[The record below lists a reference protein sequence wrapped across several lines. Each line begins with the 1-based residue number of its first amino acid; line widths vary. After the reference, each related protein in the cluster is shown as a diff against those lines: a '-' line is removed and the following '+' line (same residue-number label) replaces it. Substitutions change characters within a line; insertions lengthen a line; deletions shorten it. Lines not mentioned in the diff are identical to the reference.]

1 MLETIYDGSLGA
13 VPLKQVFPDVM
24 EELLNQD
31 ERVVYLDADL
41 MNSIGMGGF
50 DKKYPG
56 RAMDMGVQEANM
68 VGVAAGMSAEGK
80 IPYIHSFAPFV
91 SRRVYDQVFLS
102 VAYAGNNVRI
112 IGSDPGV
119 TAAYNGGT
127 HMPFEDTALYRAIP
141 GAVIFDICDGVQLE
155 QALKMTKDRYGLTYI
170 RTPRKQMKQIYPHDS
185 RFEIGKGRV
194 LADGT
199 DVAIIASGIMTA
211 EALEAAGRLKEQGI
225 SAAVIDPVTVKPL
238 DESLI
243 LSYARK
249 TRAVVTAENANAN
262 GGLGDGVASVLSL
275 NEPVLLRKVGI
286 QDEFGEVGTEE
297 YLRKRFCLT
306 PEEIVIQA
314 AEVVRLK
321 RERG

>member
-1 MLETIYDGSLGA
+1 MFEIVYDGSLGPVA
-13 VPLKQVFPDVM
+13 LKQVFPRVM
-24 EELLNQD
+24 EELFNED

-41 MNSIGMGGF
+41 MNSIGTGGF

-56 RAMDMGVQEANM
+56 RAIDMGVQEANM

-127 HMPFEDTALYRAIP
+127 HMPFEDIALYRAVP
-141 GAVIFDICDGVQLE
+141 EAVIFDICDGVQLE
-155 QALKMTKDRYGLTYI
+155 QVLRLTKDRYGLTYI
-170 RTPRKQMKQIYPHDS
+170 RTPRKQVKRIYGESS
-185 RFEIGKGRV
+185 RFEIGKGNV

-199 DVAIIASGIMTA
+199 DVTIIASGIMAA
-211 EALEAAGRLKEQGI
+211 EALEAARILGSRGI
-225 SAAVIDPVTVKPL
+225 SAAVIDPVTIKPL
-238 DESLI
+238 DEELI
-243 LSYARK
+243 ISYAKK
-249 TRAVVTAENANAN
+249 TGAVVTAENANVN
-262 GGLGDGVASVLSL
+262 GGLGDAAASVLSC
-275 NEPVLLRKVGI
+275 NAPVILRKVGI

-297 YLRKRFCLT
+297 YLRKRFRLT
-306 PEEIVIQA
+306 PEEIVEQA
-314 AEVVRLK
+314 VEAVGLKEVR
-321 RERG
+321 